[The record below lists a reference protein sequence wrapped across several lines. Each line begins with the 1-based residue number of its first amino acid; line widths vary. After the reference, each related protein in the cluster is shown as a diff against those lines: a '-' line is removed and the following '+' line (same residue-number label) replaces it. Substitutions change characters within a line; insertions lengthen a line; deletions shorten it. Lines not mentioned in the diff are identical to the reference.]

1 MCVTSC
7 DLYVV
12 NTTTPQGASATITE
26 CTLQSN
32 TAIAS
37 GGALFVAGRSGSVS
51 QTSTTVTN
59 LSNSLLL
66 HNTAVSGGA
75 VACDVDANVAL
86 TSCTIGNNS
95 AVTEVSVTLSD
106 FHVNINCAVQ
116 IYCMRYCC

>member
-1 MCVTSC
+1 MY
-7 DLYVV
+7 LYAV
-12 NTTTPQGASATITE
+12 NTSTPQGASASITV

-32 TAIAS
+32 IAVAS

-51 QTSTTVTN
+51 QTSTTVTQ

-75 VACDVDANVAL
+75 VACDVDASVAL
-86 TSCTIGNNS
+86 TSCSIANNT
-95 AVTEVSVTLSD
+95 AVTEVSVTLSNL
-106 FHVNINCAVQ
+106 HVNINCAVQ